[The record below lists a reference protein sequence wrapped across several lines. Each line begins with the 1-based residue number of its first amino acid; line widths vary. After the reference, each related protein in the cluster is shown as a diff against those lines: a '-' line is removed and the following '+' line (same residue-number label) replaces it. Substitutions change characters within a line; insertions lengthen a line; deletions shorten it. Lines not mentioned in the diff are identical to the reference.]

1 MNIMGRRSIRENK
14 TIYQT
19 CREAAALTREQA
31 SEQMEFITSDRIE
44 KIEYEKTTPQ
54 PDEILAMAKCY
65 KYPALCNYYCSH
77 ECSIGQKQVPE
88 VAQKELTQITLEI
101 LASINSLTAAKDRLI
116 EISAD
121 GKIERDEL
129 TDFNR
134 IKDQLQQMEE
144 SIRSLRLW
152 IETTGLEESQ

>member
-1 MNIMGRRSIRENK
+1 MGRKSTRENK

-19 CREAAALTREQA
+19 CREAASLTREQA
-31 SEQMEFITSDRIE
+31 SEQMQFITSDRIE

-54 PDEILAMAKCY
+54 PDEILAMAECY

-77 ECSIGQKQVPE
+77 ECSIGQKHVPE

-121 GKIERDEL
+121 GKISSDEL

-134 IKDQLQQMEE
+134 IKKQLQQMEE

-152 IETTGLEESQ
+152 IETSQLEN